1 MNFYFIFIGRGDSM
15 SGVEFTAAAV
25 QLEAR
30 LGDVNYNLAK
40 TNNLIDDAFRRGA
53 DLVIVPEFFTT
64 GIAFHPSLLNAA
76 LPLEGRALQLLCDK
90 ARRYNLPVGGSF
102 IAIKQDRERY
112 NTFVLAFP
120 DGSYYSHDK
129 DLPTMWENC
138 YYRGGSD
145 PGILETPL
153 GPWGVALCWELIR
166 TQTARRL
173 RSKIDLL
180 VGGSCWW
187 TLPEKIPLP
196 LKKKLIRIN
205 RELMEEAPARMARIL
220 GVPFVHAAHAGSFEC
235 HTPWLPGLTYRSYYL
250 GETQIVDGRGKIL
263 ARRKQSEG
271 EGIVTAKIKPGR
283 VEPSETAPE
292 RFWIPDLHPMFKLFW
307 SYQNL
312 HGRRYYRKVTRK
324 HTIR

>member
-1 MNFYFIFIGRGDSM
+1 
-15 SGVEFTAAAV
+15 
-25 QLEAR
+25 
-30 LGDVNYNLAK
+30 
-40 TNNLIDDAFRRGA
+40 
-53 DLVIVPEFFTT
+53 FFTT

-90 ARRYNLPVGGSF
+90 ARRYNRPVGGSF

-205 RELMEEAPARMARIL
+205 RELMEEAP
-220 GVPFVHAAHAGSFEC
+220 
-235 HTPWLPGLTYRSYYL
+235 
-250 GETQIVDGRGKIL
+250 
-263 ARRKQSEG
+263 
-271 EGIVTAKIKPGR
+271 
-283 VEPSETAPE
+283 
-292 RFWIPDLHPMFKLFW
+292 
-307 SYQNL
+307 
-312 HGRRYYRKVTRK
+312 
-324 HTIR
+324 

>member
-1 MNFYFIFIGRGDSM
+1 M

-90 ARRYNLPVGGSF
+90 ARRYNRPVGGSF

-145 PGILETPL
+145 PGILETS
-153 GPWGVALCWELIR
+153 GPWE
-166 TQTARRL
+166 
-173 RSKIDLL
+173 
-180 VGGSCWW
+180 
-187 TLPEKIPLP
+187 
-196 LKKKLIRIN
+196 
-205 RELMEEAPARMARIL
+205 
-220 GVPFVHAAHAGSFEC
+220 
-235 HTPWLPGLTYRSYYL
+235 
-250 GETQIVDGRGKIL
+250 
-263 ARRKQSEG
+263 
-271 EGIVTAKIKPGR
+271 
-283 VEPSETAPE
+283 
-292 RFWIPDLHPMFKLFW
+292 
-307 SYQNL
+307 
-312 HGRRYYRKVTRK
+312 
-324 HTIR
+324 

>member
-1 MNFYFIFIGRGDSM
+1 M

-90 ARRYNLPVGGSF
+90 ARRYNRPVGGSF

-145 PGILETPL
+145 PGILETP
-153 GPWGVALCWELIR
+153 WA
-166 TQTARRL
+166 
-173 RSKIDLL
+173 
-180 VGGSCWW
+180 
-187 TLPEKIPLP
+187 
-196 LKKKLIRIN
+196 
-205 RELMEEAPARMARIL
+205 
-220 GVPFVHAAHAGSFEC
+220 
-235 HTPWLPGLTYRSYYL
+235 L
-250 GETQIVDGRGKIL
+250 GE
-263 ARRKQSEG
+263 
-271 EGIVTAKIKPGR
+271 
-283 VEPSETAPE
+283 
-292 RFWIPDLHPMFKLFW
+292 
-307 SYQNL
+307 
-312 HGRRYYRKVTRK
+312 
-324 HTIR
+324 